1 MRRIG
6 DFGALKGGKPMPA
19 RLATVVSAVLL
30 FGLSVLGQAG
40 GQGLPPAAEQGAGRI
55 LAQNPAEAPR
65 ANSCTPTNMACQCSF
80 QCCGEERCDGAI
92 CNQCVIDCVQRQQ
105 TVDKR
110 ALSLKSRCQSLMTRG
125 FKRL

>member
-1 MRRIG
+1 MMRVAWLCAA
-6 DFGALKGGKPMPA
+6 GAL
-19 RLATVVSAVLL
+19 LCFT
-30 FGLSVLGQAG
+30 GQAESQSPG
-40 GQGLPPAAEQGAGRI
+40 ACAPANI
-55 LAQNPAEAPR
+55 
-65 ANSCTPTNMACQCSF
+65 ACQCSI
-80 QCCGEERCDGAI
+80 QCCGEERCDGSI